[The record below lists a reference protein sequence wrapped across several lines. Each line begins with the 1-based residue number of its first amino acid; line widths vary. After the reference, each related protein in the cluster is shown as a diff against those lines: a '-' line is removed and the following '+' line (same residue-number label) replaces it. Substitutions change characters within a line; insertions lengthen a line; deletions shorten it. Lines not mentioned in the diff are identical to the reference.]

1 METKLEQQRQ
11 EDQAIKKSKAM
22 IMLLLLLLLLLL
34 LMMMMMTMMMMVV
47 IFVFGWVCGCI
58 FGSCLFVVHEF
69 RGLTPSCYVFLGTT
83 GSAQSA
89 KMAELKERRAAA
101 HS

>member
-1 METKLEQQRQ
+1 
-11 EDQAIKKSKAM
+11 
-22 IMLLLLLLLLLL
+22 
-34 LMMMMMTMMMMVV
+34 
-47 IFVFGWVCGCI
+47 
-58 FGSCLFVVHEF
+58 
-69 RGLTPSCYVFLGTT
+69 VFLGTT